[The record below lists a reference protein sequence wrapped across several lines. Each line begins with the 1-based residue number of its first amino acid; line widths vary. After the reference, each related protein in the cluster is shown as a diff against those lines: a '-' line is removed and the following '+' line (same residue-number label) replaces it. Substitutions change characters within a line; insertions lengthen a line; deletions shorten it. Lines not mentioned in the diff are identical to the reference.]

1 MRMRTFLA
9 STHLLNFLIGIFATG
24 YVLSSSWNYLK
35 TWQIFF
41 YIYVIVLGFCGLVIA
56 SWIVLDGR
64 YISQCAVEIKD
75 LERRILNLERQI
87 ARIKTERLN

>member
-24 YVLSSSWNYLK
+24 YVLGSSWNYLE
-35 TWQIFF
+35 TWQITF
-41 YIYVIVLGFCGLVIA
+41 YIYIIVLGFCGFVIA
-56 SWIVLDGR
+56 SWIMLDGR
-64 YISQCAVEIKD
+64 YIGQCGVVIED

-87 ARIKTERLN
+87 DRIKTERLN